1 MIRKMMA
8 RIYEGFTDALWQ
20 LGYLFGTIGRALVYT
35 VLTFTVPLW
44 ALPYWLYYRRRRG
57 R

>member
-8 RIYEGFTDALWQ
+8 RIYQGFNEALWQ
-20 LGYLFGTIGRALVYT
+20 LGYCFGLLGRCFVYA

-44 ALPYWLYYRRRRG
+44 ALPYRWYHRKRRG